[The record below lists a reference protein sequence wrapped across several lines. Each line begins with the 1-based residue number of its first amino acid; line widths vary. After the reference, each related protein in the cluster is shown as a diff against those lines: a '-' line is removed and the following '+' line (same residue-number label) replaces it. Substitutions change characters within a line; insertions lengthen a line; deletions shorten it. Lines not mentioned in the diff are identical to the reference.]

1 MDARTEDT
9 IPYGPGDGPW
19 CEAGPVGTHWSHEPA
34 TVAGYTAYLALV
46 AEDLADGEHAPAQR
60 HLGTPDRVVDLKTAR
75 IMDHDPALGIRGLTR
90 GDICRT

>member
-1 MDARTEDT
+1 M
-9 IPYGPGDGPW
+9 
-19 CEAGPVGTHWSHEPA
+19 GTHWSHEPA

-46 AEDLADGEHAPAQR
+46 AEDLADGEPAPAQH

-75 IMDHDPALGIRGLTR
+75 IMDHDPPWASGASPG